1 MVLGCPWS
9 KLVDRNVAQLLGDV
23 GLGGMEQRGGELDG
37 VGQGGEGLG
46 DGELGGHMVLVHKVQ
61 VHKVLGGMERLEYMQ
76 ALDDKGL
83 EMGNSHRLVGL
94 ECSRMGLVDE
104 RHQRQHRHQHWHI
117 LPQLHKGLS
126 GNIDLK

>member
-1 MVLGCPWS
+1 MG
-9 KLVDRNVAQLLGDV
+9 RNVAQLLGDV

-83 EMGNSHRLVGL
+83 EMGNSHKLVGL
-94 ECSRMGLVDE
+94 VCNRMGLGDE
-104 RHQRQHRHQHWHI
+104 RHRRQHQHQHWHI

>member
-1 MVLGCPWS
+1 M
-9 KLVDRNVAQLLGDV
+9 DRSVAQLLGDV
-23 GLGGMEQRGGELDG
+23 GLGGMERHGGELGG

-76 ALDDKGL
+76 ALDDMGL
-83 EMGNSHRLVGL
+83 EMGNSHMLVGR

-104 RHQRQHRHQHWHI
+104 RHQRQHQLQHWHI

-126 GNIDLK
+126 GNIDSK

>member
-1 MVLGCPWS
+1 M
-9 KLVDRNVAQLLGDV
+9 DRNVAQLLGDV
-23 GLGGMEQRGGELDG
+23 GLGGMEQHGGELDG
-37 VGQGGEGLG
+37 VGQGGEGLD

-94 ECSRMGLVDE
+94 ECNRMGLGDE
-104 RHQRQHRHQHWHI
+104 RHRHQHQLQHWHI
-117 LPQLHKGLS
+117 LPQLRKGLS
-126 GNIDLK
+126 GNIGSN

>member
-1 MVLGCPWS
+1 MG
-9 KLVDRNVAQLLGDV
+9 RNVAQLLGDV

-104 RHQRQHRHQHWHI
+104 RHQRQHQLQHWHI
-117 LPQLHKGLS
+117 LPQLRKELS
-126 GNIDLK
+126 GNINSK

>member
-1 MVLGCPWS
+1 M
-9 KLVDRNVAQLLGDV
+9 DRNVAQLLGDV
-23 GLGGMEQRGGELDG
+23 GLDGMGQRGGELDG

-94 ECSRMGLVDE
+94 ECNRMGLGDE
-104 RHQRQHRHQHWHI
+104 RHQRQHQLQHWHI
-117 LPQLHKGLS
+117 LPQLRRELS
-126 GNIDLK
+126 AKIDLK